1 MTARA
6 LTDPLLL
13 ATKAGAAASMA
24 VLATQLFGLK
34 DALSAGFV
42 AVVCVSPTAYA
53 GLRRGFEQVVGSVL
67 GAGVTMALLFLLK
80 APQLVPLLVLSSV
93 LVSVLL
99 CMRLRLEQ
107 GYVVASFTSLY
118 FASGLYSTTSIAIE
132 NRFGALALGI
142 LAATFTNMVVSFL
155 YAERILERRM
165 RLSRAIVARALA
177 HAQDADETAA
187 TVDATFEPAFAV
199 VSELWTDLDGAGR
212 ELFARAPMAKL
223 AAAHRDEAVRLR
235 TLLHLA
241 KTLVLLGQPTE
252 VLTEPIATL
261 RKGSPLPDAAVEAAL
276 RAVAST

>member
-1 MTARA
+1 MGA

-93 LVSVLL
+93 LFSVLL

-118 FASGLYSTTSIAIE
+118 FASGLYASTSVALE

-142 LAATFTNMVVSFL
+142 AAATFTNLVVSFL

-165 RLSRAIVARALA
+165 RITRAIVAKALA
-177 HAQDADETAA
+177 SAPEAR
-187 TVDATFEPAFAV
+187 TVDAAFEPAFAAV
-199 VSELWTDLDGAGR
+199 AELRTDLDGAAR
-212 ELFARAPMAKL
+212 ELFGRAPVGAL
-223 AAAHRDEAVRLR
+223 AAAHRDEAIRLR

-252 VLTEPIATL
+252 VLTEAIASL
-261 RKGSPLPDAAVEAAL
+261 EKGAPLAEDAVEAAL
-276 RAVAST
+276 RAVVAA

>member
-1 MTARA
+1 MAA

-93 LVSVLL
+93 LFSVLL

-118 FASGLYSTTSIAIE
+118 FASGLYASTSVALE

-142 LAATFTNMVVSFL
+142 AAATFTNMVVSFL

-165 RLSRAIVARALA
+165 RLTRAIVAKALA
-177 HAQDADETAA
+177 SAPEAR
-187 TVDATFEPAFAV
+187 TVDAAFEPAFAV
-199 VSELWTDLDGAGR
+199 VSELRTDLDGAAR
-212 ELFARAPMAKL
+212 ELFGRAPVGAL
-223 AAAHRDEAVRLR
+223 AAAHRDEAIRLR

-252 VLTEPIATL
+252 VLTEAIASL
-261 RKGSPLPDAAVEAAL
+261 EKGTPLAEDAVEAAL
-276 RAVAST
+276 RAVVAA

>member
-53 GLRRGFEQVVGSVL
+53 GLRRGFEQIVGSVL

-80 APQLVPLLVLSSV
+80 APQLVPLLVLASV
-93 LVSVLL
+93 LLSVLL

-107 GYVVASFTSLY
+107 GYVVASFTALY
-118 FASGLYSTTSIAIE
+118 FASGLYTTTSLALE

-142 LAATFTNMVVSFL
+142 AAATFTNMLVSFL

-165 RLSRAIVARALA
+165 RISRAIVAKALA
-177 HAQDADETAA
+177 HAQAQDETAN
-187 TVDATFEPAFAV
+187 TVDAAFEPAFAV
-199 VSELWTDLDGAGR
+199 VSELRTDLDGAGR

-223 AAAHRDEAVRLR
+223 AAAHRDEAIRLR

-241 KTLVLLGQPTE
+241 KTLVLLGRPTGA
-252 VLTEPIATL
+252 LDLAIASL
-261 RKGSPLPDAAVEAAL
+261 EKGAPLPEDAVADTL
-276 RAVAST
+276 RAVVAT

>member
-1 MTARA
+1 MGA

-53 GLRRGFEQVVGSVL
+53 GLRRGFEQVLGSVL

-80 APQLVPLLVLSSV
+80 APQLVPLLVLSAV
-93 LVSVLL
+93 LFSVLL

-118 FASGLYSTTSIAIE
+118 FASGLYASTSVALE

-142 LAATFTNMVVSFL
+142 AAATFTNMLVSFL

-165 RLSRAIVARALA
+165 RLTRALVA
-177 HAQDADETAA
+177 KALSSAGDESAG

-199 VSELWTDLDGAGR
+199 VSELRTDLDGAAR
-212 ELFARAPMAKL
+212 ELFGRAPVVAL
-223 AAAHRDEAVRLR
+223 ATAHRDEAIRLR

-252 VLTEPIATL
+252 VLTEAIASL
-261 RKGSPLPDAAVEAAL
+261 EKGAPLAEDAVDEAL
-276 RAVAST
+276 RAVIAA

>member
-1 MTARA
+1 MGA

-93 LVSVLL
+93 LASVLL

-118 FASGLYSTTSIAIE
+118 FASGLYASTSVALE

-142 LAATFTNMVVSFL
+142 AAATLTNMVVSFL
-155 YAERILERRM
+155 YAERILQRRM
-165 RLSRAIVARALA
+165 RLTRAIVAKALA
-177 HAQDADETAA
+177 SAPEAR
-187 TVDATFEPAFAV
+187 TVDAAFEPAFAV
-199 VSELWTDLDGAGR
+199 VSELRADLDGAAR
-212 ELFARAPMAKL
+212 ELFGRAPLGAL
-223 AAAHRDEAVRLR
+223 AAAHRDEAIRLR
-235 TLLHLA
+235 TFLHLA

-252 VLTEPIATL
+252 VLTEAIASL
-261 RKGSPLPDAAVEAAL
+261 EKGAPLAEDAVEAAL
-276 RAVAST
+276 QAVVAA

>member
-1 MTARA
+1 MGA

-53 GLRRGFEQVVGSVL
+53 GVRRGFEQVIGSVL

-93 LVSVLL
+93 LFSVLL

-118 FASGLYSTTSIAIE
+118 FASGLYASTSVALE

-142 LAATFTNMVVSFL
+142 AAATFTNMVVSFL

-165 RLSRAIVARALA
+165 RLTRAIVAKALA
-177 HAQDADETAA
+177 SAPEAR
-187 TVDATFEPAFAV
+187 TVDAAFEPAFAV
-199 VSELWTDLDGAGR
+199 VSELRADLDGAAR
-212 ELFARAPMAKL
+212 ELFGRAPLGAL
-223 AAAHRDEAVRLR
+223 AAAHRDEAIRLR
-235 TLLHLA
+235 TFLHLA

-252 VLTEPIATL
+252 VLAEAIASL
-261 RKGSPLPDAAVEAAL
+261 EKGAPLADDSVEAAL
-276 RAVAST
+276 RAVIAA